1 MKQEMPEF
9 YGEISRNAAIRH
21 EASLY
26 RAAKR
31 LADSVTSWHHRIEI
45 LRLVLSV
52 LTSGGIWILLSV
64 SLPQTAAW
72 FGAVFSTIISGLAS
86 YQFTLGPRRKVKEAY
101 ALLRDIGRE
110 LAALRGHPEF
120 DRIQFWERYE
130 SFEFQL
136 KKLENPAVNI

>member
-1 MKQEMPEF
+1 MKREIPEF
-9 YGEISRNAAIRH
+9 FDEISRSDAIRC
-21 EASLY
+21 EAALH
-26 RAAKR
+26 RAAKSLVER
-31 LADSVTSWHHRIEI
+31 VTRCHYRIEV
-45 LRLVLSV
+45 LRLILSV

-72 FGAVFSTIISGLAS
+72 FGAVFSTIVSGLAT

>member
-1 MKQEMPEF
+1 MKQEIPKF
-9 YGEISRNAAIRH
+9 YGQISRKAAIRY
-21 EASLY
+21 EAALY

-31 LADSVTSWHHRIEI
+31 LVDSVTSWHHRIEI

-52 LTSGGIWILLSV
+52 LTSGGIWILLR
-64 SLPQTAAW
+64 SLPQIAAW
-72 FGAVFSTIISGLAS
+72 FGAVFSTILSGLAS
-86 YQFTLGPRRKVKEAY
+86 YQFTLGPKRKVKQAY